1 MFKKILVTGGSGLLG
16 VAFNE
21 IKGEFPDREFVFWG
35 KRDCDLVELEPTMA
49 AVEMAR
55 PDAILHLAAL
65 SGGIGYSTKYPAT
78 LLRDN
83 VLMNM
88 NILEAARIL
97 KVPKT
102 VMTLSIG
109 MYPTDSPIP
118 ISEDYIHQGPPHG
131 SNYSYAFAKRLV
143 EPSIRAYRAEYGM
156 NIIGLVPNGI
166 YGPNANYAYEDSVM
180 LSALIRRFHE
190 NKDSDE
196 KLTVWGDG
204 SPLREYTYSEDM
216 ARAYMWCLD
225 NYDEE
230 HILHVGTTEEYS
242 VRSVA
247 YMVAEIMGIER
258 DRIDFDNTKPAGQLR
273 RSTDNSRFIGLS
285 KFQYTPFRTGLEKSI
300 EWFLERYPDPDK
312 VRL

>member
-1 MFKKILVTGGSGLLG
+1 MAEFKPAK
-16 VAFNE
+16 
-21 IKGEFPDREFVFWG
+21 
-35 KRDCDLVELEPTMA
+35 A
-49 AVEMAR
+49 AMEKVR
-55 PDAILHLAAL
+55 PDAVIHLAAV

-88 NILEAARIL
+88 HVLEAVRVL
-97 KVPKT
+97 EVPKT
-102 VMTLSIG
+102 IMTLSIG
-109 MYPTDSPIP
+109 MYPSDSPIP
-118 ISEDYIHQGPPHG
+118 ISEDSIHQGPPHG

-143 EPSIRAYRAEYGM
+143 EPSIRAYRAEYDM

-230 HILHVGTTEEYS
+230 QILHVGTTEEHS
-242 VRSVA
+242 VKSVA
-247 YMVAEIMGIER
+247 FMVAEIMGIDR
-258 DRIDFDNTKPAGQLR
+258 SRIDFDTTKPAGQLR

-285 KFQYTPFRTGLEKSI
+285 KFQYTPFRAGLEKSI
-300 EWFLERYPDPDK
+300 EWFLERYPDPTK